1 MSSAP
6 KTDAPTPHDLLDL
19 SGVDALTAFFDRLG
33 YAPDRLEQIPENLG
47 ITAESTRRPIRRI
60 ERIARHG
67 DPLLPQIEVYLFEL
81 SKVTLTHTRALV
93 KAFRDRV
100 GFFLLVLTSDWER
113 LDFVYVER
121 QVPEAGSG
129 SPTSPRGPERVR
141 LRPRILTVHRR
152 NPHRVGL
159 RVLRRLRWTE
169 ADSLAQDQ
177 KILAAYS
184 VADWSEELFNNRA
197 LFSDH
202 YLNRSFPE
210 KSPWG
215 EDPKPA
221 MRELARIF
229 HDAESRF
236 AAGKLAE

>member
-19 SGVDALTAFFDRLG
+19 SGG
-33 YAPDRLEQIPENLG
+33 
-47 ITAESTRRPIRRI
+47 
-60 ERIARHG
+60 
-67 DPLLPQIEVYLFEL
+67 
-81 SKVTLTHTRALV
+81 
-93 KAFRDRV
+93 
-100 GFFLLVLTSDWER
+100 
-113 LDFVYVER
+113 
-121 QVPEAGSG
+121 G
-129 SPTSPRGPERVR
+129 SPASPRGPERVR
-141 LRPRILTVHRR
+141 LRPRILTIHRR

-184 VADWSEELFNNRA
+184 VAYWSEELFNNRA